1 MSKVMEVLEK
11 IAENTA
17 SSIDPVWVA
26 AITGGT
32 AILTALI
39 TVGSTVHIQS
49 KNNDLEQ
56 QKLIA
61 DVITRERMRWL
72 KDLRDLAGSN
82 YAYID
87 LQYNLLKRKIDVPRD
102 QFQSQLD
109 EISTKIMKQ
118 SNDIILMLNKNDPA
132 QAEVFDAIQNVQKFI
147 LECVSTATL
156 EAQSFDDARYGEIKN
171 KFFNAMNEIGCET
184 WKQIKNLS

>member
-1 MSKVMEVLEK
+1 
-11 IAENTA
+11 
-17 SSIDPVWVA
+17 
-26 AITGGT
+26 
-32 AILTALI
+32 
-39 TVGSTVHIQS
+39 
-49 KNNDLEQ
+49 
-56 QKLIA
+56 
-61 DVITRERMRWL
+61 
-72 KDLRDLAGSN
+72 
-82 YAYID
+82 
-87 LQYNLLKRKIDVPRD
+87 
-102 QFQSQLD
+102 
-109 EISTKIMKQ
+109 KQ